1 MTVIGIIGCTS
12 LLVCAF
18 GLNDSMNELTEW
30 NFDHINHYDS
40 ELIIDHDADSSA
52 VDEVVKAVDGEKIM
66 KTVIEIESPNVKRQ
80 GTLLVLDEGDMITP
94 TDDNWDKVEI
104 GDYEVSISKKMA
116 ELLDV
121 GVGDSIKGH
130 IFDSNRWIEIKIDKI
145 HADPNTQ
152 GIVMLKDTY
161 DDLNLNYTPTSIIT
175 SEHVDKNYSVI
186 KAYNTKESRIGNW
199 QGLTQAAWLLIYVLT
214 AFASILAV
222 IVLYNLGLLSFTE
235 IEKEIATLKILGF
248 RTKDLRKLLL
258 TQNLWFTTIGF
269 ILGVPLGDYLL
280 KTIWMSSG
288 DSYYII
294 PSISITTLLLTA
306 IITFSLSILVNLMFS
321 GKIKRLDMVETLK
334 NGE

>member
-1 MTVIGIIGCTS
+1 MCIW
-12 LLVCAF
+12 
-18 GLNDSMNELTEW
+18 LNDSMNDLTEW
-30 NFDHINHYDS
+30 NFDYINHYDS

-52 VDEVVKAVDGEKIM
+52 VDDVVKAVDGEKIM
-66 KTVIEIESPNVKRQ
+66 KTVIEIKSSTVKRQ
-80 GTLLVLDEGDMITP
+80 GSLLVLDGGDMVTP
-94 TDDNWDKVEI
+94 TDDSWNKVEI
-104 GDYEVSISKKMA
+104 RDDEVSISKKMA
-116 ELLDV
+116 NLLGV
-121 GVGDSIKGH
+121 GVGDSVKLH
-130 IFDSNRWIEIKIDKI
+130 IIDSNRWVEIKIDKI

-152 GIVMLKDTY
+152 GLVMSKGKLE
-161 DDLNLNYTPTSIIT
+161 DLGLNYTPSIIVT
-175 SEHVDKNYSVI
+175 DKHVDKNYSAI
-186 KAYNTKESRIGNW
+186 KSYTTKEFRIENW
-199 QGLTQAAWLLIYVLT
+199 QGLTQAAWMLIYVLT

-248 RTKDLRKLLL
+248 KTKTLRKLLL

-269 ILGVPLGDYLL
+269 ILGVPLGNYLL

-294 PSISITTLLLTA
+294 PSISITTLLLTG

-321 GKIKRLDMVETLK
+321 GKIKRLDMVGTLK